1 MLSCLQALCLLPHPL
16 LFIFYFLPSLG
27 GCANEYFM
35 AGNQREFPRQLPALP
50 RQVQPKSRCLRK
62 DASARKPSR
71 EERAR
76 VGKQAASL
84 VWAGVSCPPPRR
96 CCHCLFSLR
105 GTAGDRGGRTSVVAA
120 WPLRFP
126 CILSHACRATLR
138 HNNTCPL
145 LSPVCH
151 QLPQP
156 SERAVSPAHLPPLRR
171 SAALYRGSSQRRAA
185 APRPHGARGTER
197 GAGSVGSPCPHP

>member
-1 MLSCLQALCLLPHPL
+1 MTGIKTLIQPLHGLVSAMLSCLQALCLLPHPL

-50 RQVQPKSRCLRK
+50 RQVQPKSWWLRK

-76 VGKQAASL
+76 VGKEAVAL

-96 CCHCLFSLR
+96 CCHCLFNLR
-105 GTAGDRGGRTSVVAA
+105 VTAWGPRWPHVRGGRTAFTVPVH
-120 WPLRFP
+120 PRTRVQG
-126 CILSHACRATLR
+126 HAPTQQ
-138 HNNTCPL
+138 HV
-145 LSPVCH
+145 S
-151 QLPQP
+151 
-156 SERAVSPAHLPPLRR
+156 SAVPRVP
-171 SAALYRGSSQRRAA
+171 SAATA
-185 APRPHGARGTER
+185 
-197 GAGSVGSPCPHP
+197 V